1 MTAASLS
8 DLAGASEVKYA
19 EVQHHSARDGAAR
32 ARVGASGVAHVRDQ
46 ATGYRSG
53 GIDDQLTV
61 VIPKH
66 YLPRAKGQY
75 RRGKAWIEAS
85 REAQGHR

>member
-1 MTAASLS
+1 VWLT
-8 DLAGASEVKYA
+8 YA
-19 EVQHHSARDGAAR
+19 TRR
-32 ARVGASGVAHVRDQ
+32 P
-46 ATGYRSG
+46 ATESG

-66 YLPRAKGQY
+66 YWPRAKGQY